1 MDNRISDF
9 LFAQFGI
16 AGLVVVGLAFVL
28 YRLSADF
35 AKLRTELQ
43 HELTRDLINK
53 RFAAYDTLWASMR
66 PLAAYSDEPLTSD
79 AVRALSKTLSDWYFS
94 EDGGMFLTVRNRE
107 FYFALQDLLRVASAL
122 PAWACERRPARQA
135 EALRKLVDELPE
147 AREIAGFDAADLKQ
161 SDTLDPR
168 VWRALCR
175 ALGGRLE
182 SMAQDDDP
190 RLADTAFIVLQQASS
205 VLRSNL
211 AQALNSR
218 LEAHG
223 PKP

>member
-1 MDNRISDF
+1 MDGRISDF
-9 LFAQFGI
+9 LLAQFGI

-43 HELTRDLINK
+43 HELTRDLLNK
-53 RFAAYDTLWASMR
+53 RFAAYDALWSRLR
-66 PLAAYSDEPLTSD
+66 PLAAYSDEPLTSE
-79 AVRALSKTLSDWYFS
+79 AVRTLSKSLSDWYFS
-94 EDGGMFLTVRNRE
+94 ADGGLFLTVRNRE

-122 PAWACERRPARQA
+122 PGWACERRPMRHA
-135 EALRKLVDELPE
+135 ELLRALVESLPE
-147 AREIAGFDAADLKQ
+147 ARNVDGFRPADLERP
-161 SDTLDPR
+161 DALDPR

-175 ALGGRLE
+175 VLGNRLE
-182 SMAQDDDP
+182 SMAQADDV
-190 RLADTAFIVLQQASS
+190 RLGDTAFIVLQQASS

-211 AQALNSR
+211 AQGLNSR
-218 LEAHG
+218 LETHG